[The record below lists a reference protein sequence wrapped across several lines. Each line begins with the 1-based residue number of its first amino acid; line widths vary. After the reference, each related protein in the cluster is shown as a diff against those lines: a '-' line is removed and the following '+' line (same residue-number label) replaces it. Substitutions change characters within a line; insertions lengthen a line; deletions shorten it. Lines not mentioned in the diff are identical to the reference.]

1 MMILSL
7 STKHL
12 RSGFIFSFISPVS
25 HTSSNGD
32 RDCSVWCHGLN
43 YSQSV
48 DASVSLVTGSGSP
61 NSARLTPVH
70 PCSSPSSLRVPGS
83 LFGGW
88 ILTAGESVSSRIRV
102 FTKWLNYKA
111 TWMLSQGARTS
122 LQSGFFRTCYIPTLR
137 SLLELS

>member
-25 HTSSNGD
+25 HTSSNGE

-48 DASVSLVTGSGSP
+48 DASVSLVTGSG
-61 NSARLTPVH
+61 
-70 PCSSPSSLRVPGS
+70 
-83 LFGGW
+83 
-88 ILTAGESVSSRIRV
+88 TAD
-102 FTKWLNYKA
+102 TCP
-111 TWMLSQGARTS
+111 S
-122 LQSGFFRTCYIPTLR
+122 LQLTFLSGGPRVTVWGMDLDCWRVSVLSYQSIYEVV
-137 SLLELS
+137 ELQSNLDAFTGSQD